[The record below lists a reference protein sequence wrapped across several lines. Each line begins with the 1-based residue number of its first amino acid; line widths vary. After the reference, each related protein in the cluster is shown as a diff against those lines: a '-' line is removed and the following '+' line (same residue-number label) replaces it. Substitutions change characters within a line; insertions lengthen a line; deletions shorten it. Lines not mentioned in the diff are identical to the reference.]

1 MIAQIIL
8 FILLSL
14 CLWYVPDEFNVDIVG
29 SFRARSSSE
38 GLVEKATIWVMGEAS
53 KKIQS

>member
-14 CLWYVPDEFNVDIVG
+14 CLWYVPDEFMWILWVAFGIAVL
-29 SFRARSSSE
+29 ARVWWRKQRSE
-38 GLVEKATIWVMGEAS
+38 
-53 KKIQS
+53 